1 MLAKL
6 WFCTHR
12 FSSSAE
18 RRVDLFSNI
27 GISANPTWGTRV
39 PEHRKIPLHEMD
51 LKVAEMSANV
61 YRVVPSGSFRV
72 GIVDETAASRVW
84 RVRQVG
90 QLFLLLFLYGQCPL

>member
-1 MLAKL
+1 
-6 WFCTHR
+6 
-12 FSSSAE
+12 
-18 RRVDLFSNI
+18 
-27 GISANPTWGTRV
+27 
-39 PEHRKIPLHEMD
+39 MD

-90 QLFLLLFLYGQCPL
+90 QLFYCYFYMDNVLCSYTCLKNSRM